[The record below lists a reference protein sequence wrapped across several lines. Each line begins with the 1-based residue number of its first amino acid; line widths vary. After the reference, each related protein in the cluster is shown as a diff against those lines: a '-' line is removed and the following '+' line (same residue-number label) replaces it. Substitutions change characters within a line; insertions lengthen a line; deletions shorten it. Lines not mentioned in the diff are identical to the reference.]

1 MPEARAMVSMAN
13 GTGSRHDSAATRD
26 VRAHELLVSAS
37 KRARSRSESSR
48 ERIARDRSLSRAAS
62 HYVVK
67 RSDTAGTDA
76 RVHKKGGGR
85 SQTFPE
91 LWNGASGSLAGDFR
105 IACGICGL
113 EERLEFGGMD
123 TSARRTA
130 GPRKIARRRS

>member
-1 MPEARAMVSMAN
+1 MVSTAN

-26 VRAHELLVSAS
+26 VRTHELLVAAS
-37 KRARSRSESSR
+37 KRARSRSGSPR
-48 ERIARDRSLSRAAS
+48 ERIARDQSLLRATS

-67 RSDTAGTDA
+67 RSDPAGTDTY
-76 RVHKKGGGR
+76 VHKKGGGR

-91 LWNGASGSLAGDFR
+91 LWNGASGSLAGVFR

-123 TSARRTA
+123 TPARRTA
-130 GPRKIARRRS
+130 GRASSRGVVREIPP